1 LAAININVNGTD
13 TMYFTET
20 DHLGSII
27 GLLRTDGTVREQYS
41 YDPWGRRRNPVDWSY
56 NNVPTTFL
64 IDRGFTGHEHL
75 DKFGLIN
82 MNGRIY
88 DPVLGRFLSADP
100 VIQSPYS
107 SQSFNGYS
115 YCFNNPLK
123 YIDPSGYSAS
133 AQIDDP
139 DPWAAFIRAR
149 MRGDN
154 RGYGEFC
161 DDYYQKYYDY
171 LVNDGGG
178 LFGGS
183 RGSTIMSFTYYTD
196 SYSYGE
202 LIIFKGYQPIREVI
216 VTSEKHSYTMSIS
229 WGLNEGKNN
238 RGAEHQ
244 SWSGPSHGSDPSI
257 SEKLTYSVSTPGI
270 EMEAYYKWPVY
281 KGKSPIEYVKDFRT
295 LEKINTIVTTP
306 FFKYSFSTNGSF
318 TIGNNTLRFGT
329 TANNWLIV
337 NLSIPWHNNSSIGL
351 TGYYN
356 LNGYEYIF
364 NSIGG
369 ALSRPC
375 PVIPLL
381 PLLIFSF

>member
-27 GLLRTDGTVREQYS
+27 GLLRTDGTVREEYS

-88 DPVLGRFLSADP
+88 DPVLGRFLSVDP
-100 VIQSPYS
+100 VIQSPYF

-133 AQIDDP
+133 DQIDDP

-216 VTSEKHSYTMSIS
+216 VTSERHSYTMSIS
-229 WGLNEGKNN
+229 WGLNKNFYN
-238 RGAEHQ
+238 RGTNQ
-244 SWSGPSHGSDPSI
+244 TSKPTSDFDASI
-257 SEKLTYSVSTPGI
+257 SYQFTYSVYSTPGI
-270 EMEAYYKWPVY
+270 TMEAFLKKPHTLVNSPV
-281 KGKSPIEYVKDFRT
+281 EYIKDAKT
-295 LEKINTIVTTP
+295 NIKVNTVVTTP
-306 FFKYSFSTNGSF
+306 FFKYSYNQNGSF
-318 TIGNNTLRFGT
+318 TIGNNNLRFGT
-329 TANNWLIV
+329 TANNFLIV
-337 NLSIPWHNNSSIGL
+337 NLSIPWLNNSSVGL

-356 LNGYEYIF
+356 LNGYEYIL
-364 NSIGG
+364 NSIGE
-369 ALSRPC
+369 AFSRP
-375 PVIPLL
+375 IPFI
-381 PLLIFSF
+381 PPFPRPSIDF